1 MAIRNF
7 RDLQCWQL
15 ANRLRGEVNAICSM
29 PKVAGDF
36 KFCNSFRDAI
46 GSVCRNISEGFARG
60 SSCEIVQFFTYSL
73 ASLAESQDHLEECRI
88 RSIIDKERFDL
99 DWDLAEHTKATCKNF
114 MKPHEERCR
123 RQKSR
128 GKQPPLPP
136 DNQR

>member
-46 GSVCRNISEGFARG
+46 GSVCRNIAEGFTRG
-60 SSCEIVQFFTYSL
+60 SSCEIVQFFTYSM

-128 GKQPPLPP
+128 GKKPPLPP